1 MADDLIPATGGE
13 AGILAQQGAPQPVTR
28 PGPVGDILPRT
39 GGPEGTLA
47 REGAPVP
54 MARPT
59 PIPRDVLPSTGGP
72 EGVLRQPVAV
82 EPQSGPTPLAR
93 PTPIPADAIPA
104 TGGPEIRL
112 RVQEDRQ
119 AVEQLMADSAGA
131 RTYDETQRR
140 QISDAT
146 ARYAEDVRILSDR
159 IAAERA
165 AGNTPDRLMVER
177 AAVASRLH
185 ATMLLAEGRRGAAVR
200 AFREADRQAAL
211 LQRDPKRAVDQL
223 HKRFGG
229 QENAAAAADEYTR
242 MVEDGA
248 TPVQLA
254 RFWAGIERGKITG
267 ADLFGLYR
275 RFNMLSGP
283 RTIEVNALSGALN
296 LGYEVLS
303 QAGGQVARGR
313 GSEAAAEFAAPFKAM
328 GRAFTNLAETMRYG
342 VSVEQAA
349 RGDIPRTLSS
359 RTDNRAAKGVLTAM
373 ELPDRFNAAV
383 DQFYRTMT
391 EDWAATTLANR
402 RARADGL
409 TPRSDGWADAV
420 AKHLQDIRDAVD
432 VLPEIKQMADH
443 VTFSE
448 EPGGIGRGLEE
459 FRRRAPLVANVLFP
473 FIRTPYNIA
482 SRAVDISPLGVV
494 RTGIEAATGRGRG
507 RENISRR
514 VRDNALGV
522 AAAYWAYDQAQQ
534 GNITGAGPDDPEKLA
549 MLRATGWQPYSVK
562 IGDQYWS
569 YANFAP
575 FSLALSL
582 GAAAHE
588 AKQYAKPGETDTLAL
603 LGDAATR
610 TAKVVT
616 DMTVLQGIGAVIKSI
631 QDPDRY
637 GGAWLTQFVGTL
649 VPAGSLLNTV
659 GQATD
664 DTVRRAER
672 DTFANQVFQGVQ
684 ARIPG
689 LRQQVPAAQDPLGRA
704 VPNDQ
709 QGAGA
714 LNPFRPTQG
723 RPDPAIQ
730 AFLDAGVDIGKPK
743 DKLTV
748 APGVAPIELTPAEQR
763 RWNELRGAILAQ
775 NVPNVAGSQRY
786 QEAEKL
792 ARAKGLQT
800 MLNAAAQ
807 AADKQLIAEIGGPEV
822 TRRVRGAVEKRRAS

>member
-1 MADDLIPATGGE
+1 MADDLIPSTGGE
-13 AGILAQQGAPQPVTR
+13 AGALQVEGAPQPIRR
-28 PGPVGDILPRT
+28 PGPVGDVMPAT
-39 GGPEGTLA
+39 GGPEGVLRQQGAPEPTPRPGPVADIVPRTGGEAGTLA
-47 REGAPVP
+47 QEGAPTP
-54 MARPT
+54 LARPT
-59 PIPRDVLPSTGGP
+59 PIPRDVLPANGGP
-72 EGVLRQPVAV
+72 EVG
-82 EPQSGPTPLAR
+82 
-93 PTPIPADAIPA
+93 
-104 TGGPEIRL
+104 L
-112 RVQEDRQ
+112 RVQEDAR
-119 AVEQLMADSAGA
+119 AVEDLMMNSRGA
-131 RTYDETQRR
+131 SRYDDQQRR

-146 ARYAEDVRILSDR
+146 ARYAEDVRVLSQR

-165 AGNTPDRLMVER
+165 AGTTPDRLLAER
-177 AAVASRLH
+177 AAVANRLH
-185 ATMLLAEGRRGAAVR
+185 ATMQLAEGRRGAAAR

-211 LQRDPKRAVDQL
+211 LKRDPNRAVEHFYKKL
-223 HKRFGG
+223 GG
-229 QENAAAAADEYTR
+229 RENAVAAADEYTK

-248 TPVQLA
+248 NPVQLA
-254 RFWAGIERGKITG
+254 KFWALAESGKITG

-283 RTIEVNALSGALN
+283 RTIEVNALSGATN
-296 LGYEVLS
+296 LAYEVLA
-303 QAGGQVARGR
+303 QAGGQLARGR
-313 GSEAAAEFAAPFKAM
+313 GAAAAAEVAAPFKAM
-328 GRAFTNLAETMRYG
+328 GRAFGNLAETMRYG
-342 VSVEQAA
+342 VTTEQAA

-359 RTDNRAAKGVLTAM
+359 RTSNPVAKGVLTAM
-373 ELPDRFNAAV
+373 EMPDRFNAAV
-383 DQFYRTMT
+383 DQFFRTMT
-391 EDWAATTLANR
+391 EDWAATTLAHKQ
-402 RARADGL
+402 ARAAGV
-409 TPRSDGWADAV
+409 TPRSPEWAETV
-420 AKHLQDIRDAVD
+420 AKNLEAIRDDVD
-432 VLPEIKQMADH
+432 AFPEIKRMADH

-459 FRRRAPLVANVLFP
+459 FRRRAPLVANILFP

-514 VRDNALGV
+514 VRDNALGL
-522 AAAYWAYDQAQQ
+522 AAAYFAYDQAQQ
-534 GNITGAGPDDPEKLA
+534 GNVTGAGPDDPEKQA
-549 MLRATGWQPYSVK
+549 MLRATGWQPYSIKV
-562 IGDQYWS
+562 GDRYWS

-588 AKQYAKPGETDTLAL
+588 AKQYAKPGETDTLTL

-637 GGAWLTQFVGTL
+637 GGAWLTQFLSTL
-649 VPAGSLLNTV
+649 IPAGSLLNTV

-664 DTVRRAER
+664 DAVRRSER
-672 DTFANQVFQGVQ
+672 DTFANQVSQGVQ

-689 LRQQVPAAQDPLGRA
+689 LRQGVPAAQDPLGRS
-704 VPNDQ
+704 VPNEQ

-714 LNPFRPTQG
+714 LNPFRPTT
-723 RPDPAIQ
+723 RRNDPAIQ

-743 DKLTV
+743 DKVTV
-748 APGVAPIELTPAEQR
+748 VAGAAPIELTPAEQR
-763 RWNELRGAILAQ
+763 RWSELRGAILVQ

-807 AADKQLIAEIGGPEV
+807 AADKQLIAEIGGDEIK
-822 TRRVRGAVEKRRAS
+822 RRLTGAIEKRRAS